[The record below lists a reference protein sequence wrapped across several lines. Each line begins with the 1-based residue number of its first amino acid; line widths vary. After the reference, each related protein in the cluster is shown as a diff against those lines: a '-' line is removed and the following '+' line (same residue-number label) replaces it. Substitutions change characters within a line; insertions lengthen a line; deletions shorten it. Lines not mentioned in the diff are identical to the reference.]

1 MIHRL
6 GDRQPILEGTGHYIA
21 PGAHVIGSV
30 RLHDRVSVWF
40 SAVLRGDNDWII
52 VGARSNVQD
61 GAILHTDPGLELRVG
76 EGVTIG
82 HRAVLHGCRVGD
94 GALIGIG
101 STVLNGAQIGA
112 NTIVGAHSLIT
123 EDKSFPDGVLLMGQP
138 AKVVRALQPEEIRQ
152 LERPA
157 ASYVEKS
164 ELYRTAL
171 GTRP

>member
-6 GDRQPILEGTGHYIA
+6 GDRQPILEGTSHYIA

-30 RLHDRVSVWF
+30 RLGDSVSVWF
-40 SAVLRGDNDWII
+40 NAVIRGDNDWIV
-52 VGARSNVQD
+52 VGAGSNIQD
-61 GAILHTDPGLELRVG
+61 GAVLHTDPGLELRVG
-76 EGVTIG
+76 ERVTVG
-82 HRAVLHGCRVGD
+82 HRAVLHGCRIGD

-112 NTIVGAHSLIT
+112 NTIVGANSLVT
-123 EDKSFPDGVLLMGQP
+123 EDKTFPEGVLLMGQP
-138 AKVVRALQPEEIRQ
+138 AKIVRELTAEEIAL

-157 ASYVEKS
+157 AGYVEKG

-171 GTRP
+171 AALT